1 MKYIWL
7 IIMLIV
13 IVRSIAL
20 QRKRAGYRGKLDA
33 PRADLPFDE
42 EDFFLESSPVGVPGE
57 SGPGLNMPE
66 CPAGRGGALTTVSD
80 VSRSEGRLEKSARER
95 RPDCGKNIDSRQELH
110 GCSGGTEL
118 FDGGIGQRE
127 FIKGMVWSQILGP
140 RGGIQASKRFRY
152 RY

>member
-1 MKYIWL
+1 
-7 IIMLIV
+7 MLIM
-13 IVRSIAL
+13 IVRSIVL
-20 QRKRAGYRGKLDA
+20 QRKRVESRGTIDA
-33 PRADLPFDE
+33 PGADLPFDE

-66 CPAGRGGALTTVSD
+66 CPAGRGGALTTVSN
-80 VSRSEGRLEKSARER
+80 VSRSEGRPEKPARER
-95 RPDCGKNIDSRQELH
+95 RPDCGKNIDSRREIH
-110 GCSGGTEL
+110 GRSGGTEL

-140 RGGIQASKRFRY
+140 RGGIQANKRFRY

>member
-7 IIMLIV
+7 IIMLIM
-13 IVRSIAL
+13 IVRSIVL
-20 QRKRAGYRGKLDA
+20 QRKRVESRGTIDA
-33 PRADLPFDE
+33 PREDPPFDAE
-42 EDFFLESSPVGVPGE
+42 ELFLESSPACEPGE
-57 SGPGLNMPE
+57 SGTELDLPE
-66 CPAGRGGALTTVSD
+66 EQAGRGGDLTKVSNKPG
-80 VSRSEGRLEKSARER
+80 SEGRREGPVGER
-95 RPDCGKNIDSRQELH
+95 LSERGSNIDSCRELH
-110 GCSGGTEL
+110 GRCGGAEL